1 MKKSFL
7 ILFAILLIT
16 SCAGPK
22 KVPYFQDLE
31 AGKGVPVATPREI
44 TFEPGDQLSIIVTSR
59 DQELANVYNLRR
71 DINSSGGSQTR
82 LGYTIDKDGYIDF
95 PQLGKIKIAGMTRNQ
110 VAEHIKKALVDNGFI
125 LDPVVIVDYGNLQ
138 VSVLGEVKSPGK
150 YDIEKDQYTILDA
163 ISMAGD
169 LTIQGERDNIM
180 VLRYVDGVQKTYV
193 LNINDAAQLHKS
205 DAYYLKQNDIVY
217 VEPNSVKAGQAS
229 INGNTVRSTSFW
241 MSLASFIMSFVTFI
255 TR

>member
-16 SCAGPK
+16 SCVGPK

-59 DQELANVYNLRR
+59 DQELAGVYNLRR

-82 LGYTIDKDGYIDF
+82 LGYTIDKNGYIDF

-110 VAEHIKKALVDNGFI
+110 VAEHIKKTLVDNGFI

-150 YDIEKDQYTILDA
+150 YSIEKDQYTILDA

>member
-1 MKKSFL
+1 M
-7 ILFAILLIT
+7 T
-16 SCAGPK
+16 
-22 KVPYFQDLE
+22 
-31 AGKGVPVATPREI
+31 
-44 TFEPGDQLSIIVTSR
+44 R
-59 DQELANVYNLRR
+59 DQ
-71 DINSSGGSQTR
+71 
-82 LGYTIDKDGYIDF
+82 
-95 PQLGKIKIAGMTRNQ
+95 
-110 VAEHIKKALVDNGFI
+110 VAKHIKRTLVEKGLI
-125 LDPVVIVDYGNLQ
+125 LDPVVIVDYSNLQ
-138 VSVLGEVKSPGK
+138 VSVLGEVNRPGK
-150 YDIEKDQYTILDA
+150 QNIDKDSYTILDA

-180 VLRYVDGVQKTYV
+180 VLRYQDGVQKTYL

>member
-1 MKKSFL
+1 MKKNFLFL
-7 ILFAILLIT
+7 IAILLMT
-16 SCAGPK
+16 SCVGPK
-22 KVPYFQDLE
+22 KVAYFQDLD
-31 AGKGVPVATPREI
+31 AGKEVQVAEPREI
-44 TFEPGDQLSIIVTSR
+44 TFEPGDQLTIIVTSR
-59 DQELANVYNLRR
+59 DQELAGAYNLKR
-71 DINSSGGSQTR
+71 DINHGGTQVK

-95 PQLGKIKIAGMTRNQ
+95 PQLGAIKIAGMTRDQ
-110 VAEHIKKALVDNGFI
+110 VAKHIKRTLVEKGLI
-125 LDPVVIVDYGNLQ
+125 LDPVVIVDYSNLQ
-138 VSVLGEVKSPGK
+138 VSVLGEVNRPGK
-150 YDIEKDQYTILDA
+150 QNIDKDSYTILDA

-180 VLRYVDGVQKTYV
+180 VLRYQDGVQKTYL

>member
-16 SCAGPK
+16 SCVGPK

-59 DQELANVYNLRR
+59 DQELAGVYNLRR
-71 DINSSGGSQTR
+71 DINSSGGSQAR
-82 LGYTIDKDGYIDF
+82 LGYIIDKDGYIDF

-110 VAEHIKKALVDNGFI
+110 VAEHIKKTLVDNRFI
-125 LDPVVIVDYGNLQ
+125 LDPVVIVNYGNLQ
-138 VSVLGEVKSPGK
+138 VSVLGEVKNPGK
-150 YDIEKDQYTILDA
+150 YNIEKDQYTILDA